1 MLNKVC
7 RQSVVNSVRSA
18 CYGGRHQVTLI
29 PGAGIGPEMCHE
41 VRKAVDIL
49 GVPIDFEEVQMRGDS
64 EIFEALNSIKRN
76 QVALKGTVP
85 TQWPLHKSKNQE
97 LRHELDLYA
106 NIVHAKS
113 FNSLSTRHQDIDIVV
128 IRENTEGEYS
138 AMSHEAVPGVVESL
152 KICTQT
158 ASERIARIA
167 FEYAILNDRKKVTCV
182 HKANIMKKGDGLF
195 RRVCGEVAKDY
206 PQIQYDD
213 IIVDNCTMQLVSRPE
228 QFDVMVTPNLYG
240 NIISNMLCGL
250 VGGPG
255 LVSGGNYNGFGSDSL
270 AVFEQATRNAGKAI
284 AGKNIANP
292 TAYMV
297 ATSKMLRHLG
307 LTEEAARL
315 RSATEAVVNEDKI
328 HTQDIGG
335 NHKTSDFMTALEKRL
350 LA

>member
-1 MLNKVC
+1 M
-7 RQSVVNSVRSA
+7 
-18 CYGGRHQVTLI
+18 G
-29 PGAGIGPEMCHE
+29 
-41 VRKAVDIL
+41 
-49 GVPIDFEEVQMRGDS
+49 
-64 EIFEALNSIKRN
+64 
-76 QVALKGTVP
+76 
-85 TQWPLHKSKNQE
+85 
-97 LRHELDLYA
+97 
-106 NIVHAKS
+106 
-113 FNSLSTRHQDIDIVV
+113 

-138 AMSHEAVPGVVESL
+138 AMSHQAVPGVVESL
-152 KICTQT
+152 KVCTRANT
-158 ASERIARIA
+158 ERIA
-167 FEYAILNDRKKVTCV
+167 EYAFQYATKWGRKKVTCV

-270 AVFEQATRNAGKAI
+270 AVFEQATRI

-315 RSATEAVVNEDKI
+315 R
-328 HTQDIGG
+328 
-335 NHKTSDFMTALEKRL
+335 
-350 LA
+350 